1 MSIFTL
7 SIDRDTYSSNPNL
20 LNETQYTLMASR
32 AVVFFSLF
40 LVCVLISTG
49 CVSPP
54 SENGSQSGGKSTTK
68 TTIQTPTVTP
78 EQLPHY
84 PLFKLGQIAL
94 KSDGASSGLAIVDVV
109 HSIQMYGTKEVK
121 KFKIGPIVGWYTE
134 GEEIV
139 TYKKISD
146 VDKSYRFSEWGVD
159 PAHIPITI
167 PGREDSMRESEPCD
181 ALGDW
186 NINDGSVYKLRYDG
200 IVLKQK
206 GNERYI
212 GQWRQAKTPDKRTYF
227 LKWSYG
233 PGEGYP
239 FYFEE
244 IELSK
249 DLLKFNGINN
259 YGEKF
264 TGSWAFTG
272 GTIPS
277 QKTCSDWP
285 GGNDWY
291 NK

>member
-1 MSIFTL
+1 
-7 SIDRDTYSSNPNL
+7 
-20 LNETQYTLMASR
+20 MASR
-32 AVVFFSLF
+32 AGVLSVVCFIVL
-40 LVCVLISTG
+40 LVLAG
-49 CVSPP
+49 CISPP
-54 SENGSQSGGKSTTK
+54 KEDNGQSGGKSATK
-68 TTIQTPTVTP
+68 TTIITPSPTVTP
-78 EQLPHY
+78 EPLPHY

-121 KFKIGPIVGWYTE
+121 RWSKNTWYTN

-167 PGREDSMRESEPCD
+167 PGREDSMRLSEPCD

-239 FYFEE
+239 SYFEE

-285 GGNDWY
+285 GGNEWY